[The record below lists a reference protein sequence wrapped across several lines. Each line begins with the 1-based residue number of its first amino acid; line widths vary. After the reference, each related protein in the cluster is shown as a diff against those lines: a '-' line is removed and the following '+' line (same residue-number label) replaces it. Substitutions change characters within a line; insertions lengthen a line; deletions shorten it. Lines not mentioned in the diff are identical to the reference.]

1 MKILVAVDGSK
12 PALHAVKYAIGLST
26 QLQEPAHVTLISA
39 HDDSGLRHV
48 RKHVPAGSIQEH
60 LRELSDADLKPAR
73 KLLDKAGVPHDMVI
87 KVGHV
92 AEQIVKTA
100 NAGKFDLVV
109 LGSKGR
115 SGFSDLLLGS
125 VAQRVV
131 ATAKQAVVLVK

>member
-12 PALHAVKYAIGLST
+12 PALHAVKYAIDLST
-26 QLQEPAHVTLISA
+26 KLNEPTHITLVSA
-39 HDDSGLRHV
+39 HDDTGLRHV
-48 RKHVPAGSIQEH
+48 RKHVPAGSIQDH
-60 LRELSDADLKPAR
+60 LRELSETDLKAAR

-92 AEQIVKTA
+92 AEQIVRTA

-125 VAQRVV
+125 VAQRV
-131 ATAKQAVVLVK
+131 ASSASQPVVLVK

>member
-12 PALHAVKYAIGLST
+12 PALHAVKYAIDLST
-26 QLQEPAHVTLISA
+26 KLGDPTHITLVSA
-39 HDDSGLRHV
+39 HDDAGLRHV
-48 RKHVPAGSIQEH
+48 RKHVPAGSIQDH
-60 LRELSDADLKPAR
+60 LRELSETDLKAAR

-92 AEQIVKTA
+92 AEQIVRTA

-125 VAQRVV
+125 VAQRV
-131 ATAKQAVVLVK
+131 ASSAAQPVVLVK

>member
-1 MKILVAVDGSK
+1 
-12 PALHAVKYAIGLST
+12 
-26 QLQEPAHVTLISA
+26 
-39 HDDSGLRHV
+39 
-48 RKHVPAGSIQEH
+48 
-60 LRELSDADLKPAR
+60 LRELSEADLKPAR

-100 NAGKFDLVV
+100 NSGKFDMVV

-131 ATAKQAVVLVK
+131 SCAKQAVVLVK

>member
-1 MKILVAVDGSK
+1 MRILVAVDGSK

-26 QLQEPAHVTLISA
+26 QLSAPTRITLVSA
-39 HDDSGLRHV
+39 HDDTGLRHV
-48 RKHVPAGSIQEH
+48 RKHVPAGSIQDH
-60 LRELSDADLKPAR
+60 LRELSEADLKPAR

-92 AEQIVKTA
+92 AEQIIKTA
-100 NAGKFDLVV
+100 NSGKFDMVV

-131 ATAKQAVVLVK
+131 SCAKQAVVLVK

>member
-12 PALHAVKYAIGLST
+12 PALHAVKYAIDLSAK
-26 QLQEPAHVTLISA
+26 LSAPAYVTLISA

-48 RKHVPAGSIQEH
+48 RKHVPAGSIQDH

-100 NAGKFDLVV
+100 NSGKFDMVV

-131 ATAKQAVVLVK
+131 SSAKQAVVLVK